1 MVIRSRLVVWLTA
14 VLMFAPFTV
23 SWSQDG
29 SDEKPFAET
38 YLALQ
43 LSDQENESAVLDVAN
58 NVIKHYGGPDLIDIE
73 IVTFGPGVRLLF
85 EDGKY
90 QSRVSSLVD
99 NGVRFYICENT
110 LDSIERNSGSRP
122 KINPNAIPVKAGVVK
137 LIESVAKGYTLVRP

>member
-1 MVIRSRLVVWLTA
+1 MSSLQTLFAENGRNSLAINLSLDVNDRHGFLPCDVQHTHTMEDASEELAVWLT
-14 VLMFAPFTV
+14 
-23 SWSQDG
+23 W
-29 SDEKPFAET
+29 
-38 YLALQ
+38 LQ
-43 LSDQENESAVLDVAN
+43 SIDV
-58 NVIKHYGGPDLIDIE
+58 
-73 IVTFGPGVRLLF
+73 
-85 EDGKY
+85 